1 MELFPLFQTHLSKI
15 EISHHTANPNL
26 QRQPCVS
33 VGPAI
38 AHLLTFLMCSKFVL
52 ARFKI
57 VVHQLNHIKTTENTN
72 KSLPPAWITFTVSV
86 SEA

>member
-33 VGPAI
+33 VSRAI
-38 AHLLTFLMCSKFVL
+38 VHLSTFLCVQICFS
-52 ARFKI
+52 
-57 VVHQLNHIKTTENTN
+57 HDENIFFTN
-72 KSLPPAWITFTVSV
+72 
-86 SEA
+86 